1 MLIDIFDFNFYNNI
15 HNFLCF
21 IYKQRYAKKDNGI
34 QILFLV
40 ERSVW
45 EQLIGLYPCLVEC
58 TIATASGQVSRSLR
72 EALLQYH
79 DLLRPPLHSSTTSNG
94 V

>member
-1 MLIDIFDFNFYNNI
+1 MIVYI
-15 HNFLCF
+15 
-21 IYKQRYAKKDNGI
+21 
-34 QILFLV
+34 LV

-58 TIATASGQVSRSLR
+58 TIATTSGQVSRSLR

-79 DLLRPPLHSSTTSNG
+79 DLLRAPVHSTPTPNG